1 MGADFSRVRF
11 NPLLDYAGVELQQG
25 RVLLDAD
32 ANELVGIVDRRLRA
46 LASDVLGRAT
56 VSSTTPDAFKI
67 SVAGG
72 TLQIARGRLYV
83 DGLLAENHGATSDDP
98 AKRQFDDL
106 LAESRFADPIPYAA
120 QPYLPNP
127 PALPA
132 AGRHLVYL
140 DVWDRE
146 VTHLERPDLV
156 ESAVG
161 VDATSRVQTVWQV
174 RVLDEDAGAGT
185 SCASPDADVPGW
197 SARIAPSTGVLTTG
211 TFDIAATDDPCELPP
226 TGGYRGLENQLY
238 RIEIHNPGQA
248 GAGATF
254 KWSRENASVGS
265 RVASIVSGTEL
276 ELQTLGRDD
285 VLRFNSDDWVEI
297 TDDNHEYAQ
306 LPGEMRRI
314 TVVEASRRIQFTPA
328 LPAAMLPAA
337 FPDSTLPAA
346 RNLRVRRWDQKGR
359 VFRTNPGGNP
369 VQVKDLDAPNSTGLI
384 DVPGP
389 GTTLLLEN
397 GVTVRFA
404 SAGAPGFRRGDYWV
418 FAART
423 SDASVEV
430 LDRAPPRGIHHHF
443 ARLGILDVGAGTVT
457 DCRNPWPP
465 EVEGHDCSC
474 TACVTA
480 QSHASGQFTIQDA
493 VNQVRETGGTICLG
507 PGQYAVAEPVRM
519 VGARSVR
526 IHGRGPAT
534 ILVGAGGI
542 FALQDCLAVAIEN
555 LAIVS
560 LGRETAVS
568 VHTAVGLS
576 LRQLAIV
583 VIGTDAKGSAI
594 ALQGVLA
601 GANISENAISARIGI
616 IANDPAAV
624 PPTGENQGEPFLLA
638 SALRIE
644 DNVLFCTRQAVA
656 LNGTV
661 LHVMSTHI
669 ARNEVFG
676 CVEVAISTLGLGAP
690 ASAMVVS
697 ANTLVV
703 PGNGIRCGLGGAW
716 IEGNKINHATDGRG
730 DANDATI
737 GIAITGG
744 FDKNGVDQCQ
754 ILSNQ
759 VSGFGSAGIEIA
771 VPVRELIVKLNIIE
785 SCGNGIVAMAGSNT
799 GSVSIE
805 NNLLRNI
812 GPRQDSDTMVIGIGV
827 ARADGAAVAGNTIR
841 GVGVQA
847 QKPSLRA
854 AIVTLAVL
862 RPRVNGND
870 VSDVAP
876 PGEFIG
882 MSAGIMLRAPYTQFE
897 VSQNHVR
904 RDTSPE
910 PRDPVGRWFALVAAD
925 FDRNSPISRLG
936 KLATVRVTNDQVL
949 VLNEA
954 RASIWAPAGG
964 APPAR
969 GSVLGNALTARGSEP
984 AVDISA
990 GDDCLFNDNRVESL
1004 FNRGSTAVRLETTF
1018 AIVHA
1023 NRVRGGETSIDL
1035 TRTKVAAVLGNIT
1048 TGVIAGFAPPPPT
1061 AGQPTAT
1068 WDHLNLRA

>member
-46 LASDVLGRAT
+46 LASDALGRAT
-56 VSSTTPDAFKI
+56 VSSTTPDGFKI

-83 DGLLAENHGATSDDP
+83 DGLLAENHGADSKDP
-98 AKRQFDDL
+98 AKRLFDDL

-120 QPYLPNP
+120 QPYFPNP

-132 AGRHLVYL
+132 AGRHMVYL

-174 RVLDEDAGAGT
+174 RVLGEDAGAGV

-197 SARIAPSTGVLTTG
+197 SALIAPSTGALTTG

-238 RIEIHNPGQA
+238 RIEIHDPGQA

-254 KWSRENASVGS
+254 KWSRENGSVGS
-265 RVASIVSGTEL
+265 RVASIISGTEL

-285 VLRFNSDDWVEI
+285 VLRFNSGDWVEI
-297 TDDNHEYAQ
+297 TDDNREYAQ
-306 LPGEMRRI
+306 LPGEIRRI
-314 TVVEASRRIQFTPA
+314 TIVEAARRIQFTPA
-328 LPAAMLPAA
+328 LPIGMLPAG
-337 FPDSTLPAA
+337 FPDSALPAA

-369 VQVKDLDAPNSTGLI
+369 VQAQDLDAAASTGLI
-384 DVPGP
+384 DVPGA

-397 GVTVRFA
+397 GVTVRFD

-443 ARLGILDVGAGTVT
+443 ARLGIWDVAAASVT
-457 DCRNPWPP
+457 DCRRPWPP
-465 EVEGHDCSC
+465 QADGHDCSC

-480 QSHASGQFTIQDA
+480 ESHAGGAFTIQDA
-493 VNQVRETGGTICLG
+493 VNQLRESGGSVCLG
-507 PGQYAVAEPVRM
+507 PGQYALAEPVRM

-526 IHGRGPAT
+526 IRGQGPAT
-534 ILVGAGGI
+534 TVVGAGGI
-542 FALQDCLAVAIEN
+542 FALQDCFAVAIEN

-568 VHTAVGLS
+568 VHTAIGLS
-576 LRQLAIV
+576 LRQLAIIV
-583 VIGTDAKGSAI
+583 VGADAKGSAI

-601 GANISENAISARIGI
+601 AARISENAISARIGI
-616 IANDPAAV
+616 IANDPAAA
-624 PPTGENQGEPFLLA
+624 PPIGEDQGEPFLLA
-638 SALRIE
+638 AALRIE
-644 DNVLFCTRQAVA
+644 ENVLSCTRQAVA
-656 LNGTV
+656 LNGAV
-661 LHVMSTHI
+661 MHVMSTHI
-669 ARNEVFG
+669 VRNEMVG
-676 CVEVAISTLGLGAP
+676 CVEAAISALGLGAP
-690 ASAMVVS
+690 ACAMAIR
-697 ANTLVV
+697 ANTIVV

-716 IEGNKINHATDGRG
+716 IEGNKINHAILGAS
-730 DANDATI
+730 DASDATI

-744 FDKNGVDQCQ
+744 FDKNGVSQCQ

-785 SCGNGIVAMAGSNT
+785 SCGNGIIAMAGSNT

-805 NNLLRNI
+805 NNRLRNI
-812 GPRQDSDTMVIGIGV
+812 GPRQDSDTTVIGIGV

-841 GVGVQA
+841 GLGVQA
-847 QKPSLRA
+847 QKAPLRA
-854 AIVTLAVL
+854 GILTFAVL
-862 RPRVNGND
+862 RPRVSGND

-882 MSAGIMLRAPYTQFE
+882 TSAGIMLRAPYTQFE
-897 VSQNHVR
+897 VSHNQVQ
-904 RDTSPE
+904 RDTTLE
-910 PRDPVGRWFALVAAD
+910 ARDPVGRWSALVAAD
-925 FDRNSPISRLG
+925 FDPNSPISRLG
-936 KLATVRVTNDQVL
+936 KLATVRITKDQVL
-949 VLNEA
+949 ALNET

-984 AVDISA
+984 VVEISA
-990 GDDCLFNDNRVESL
+990 GDECLFNDNRVEAL
-1004 FNRGSTAVRLETTF
+1004 FNRGATAVRLETTF

-1023 NRVRGGETSIDL
+1023 NRVRGGEASIDL
-1035 TRTKVAAVLGNIT
+1035 TRTKLAAVLGNIT
-1048 TGVIAGFAPPPPT
+1048 SGVIAGFAPPPPT
-1061 AGQPTAT
+1061 SGQPTAT